1 MHRAVAP
8 RSAATRRPSDVTMEF
23 GKLKLK
29 RCRYGWMLFTGPHI
43 GKCFELYGEYSEAE
57 VAMMRNFVGPG
68 ATVIDVGA
76 NIGDMT
82 LPLSLAVGDA
92 GKVFAIES
100 HAETF
105 NVLCANLAL
114 NGIRN
119 TLPVNAFVAASP
131 DVETASARWGKH
143 AYVSER
149 WSPPFMALD
158 DLALERCD
166 LIKVDVDG
174 NELQVLQSG
183 AMQIERLRPV
193 LYFENEDKERS
204 PALCEFVMRTLGYEL
219 YFHPAPVLAPDN
231 FFGNTVNHWAP
242 ATLVSM
248 MMLAL
253 PSAGAQVSG
262 LRKMTSPEEW
272 WDF

>member
-1 MHRAVAP
+1 M
-8 RSAATRRPSDVTMEF
+8 DF
-23 GKLKLK
+23 GRLKLK
-29 RCRYGWMLFTGPHI
+29 RCRYGWMLFTGPYI
-43 GKCFELYGEYSEAE
+43 GKCFDLYGEYSEAE
-57 VAMMRNFVGPG
+57 VAMMRNFIRPG
-68 ATVIDVGA
+68 GTVIDVGA
-76 NIGDMT
+76 NIGDLTVPM
-82 LPLSLAVGDA
+82 SLAVGDA

-100 HAETF
+100 HAENF

-119 TLPVNAFVAASP
+119 TRPINAFVAATA
-131 DVETASARWGKH
+131 DVETGSTLWGKH

-149 WSPPFMALD
+149 WSPPFLALD
-158 DLALERCD
+158 DLPLEGCD

-174 NELQVLQSG
+174 NELQVLESG

-193 LYFENEDKERS
+193 LYFENEDRERS

-219 YFHPAPVLAPDN
+219 YFHPAPVITQDN
-231 FFGNTVNHWAP
+231 FFGNPVNHWAP
-242 ATLVSM
+242 RQLASM

-253 PSAGAQVSG
+253 PSAGAAAASG
-262 LRKMTSPEEW
+262 LRKLTSPDEW